1 MKELRNFERLK
12 TKLTEEKYLDIIK
25 KIIYDIGDLELY
37 DEDYDYTYKPHKY
50 LADEVIQVLRKHTK
64 DFIPY
69 TEFMM
74 LLSEDGYE
82 ELKYVLKLKEELK
95 NARTDNE

>member
-1 MKELRNFERLK
+1 M
-12 TKLTEEKYLDIIK
+12 EEKYLEIIK

-69 TEFMM
+69 IEFMM
-74 LLSEDGYE
+74 LLSDDEDE
-82 ELKYVLKLKEELK
+82 ELECALKLRKENNK
-95 NARTDNE
+95 C